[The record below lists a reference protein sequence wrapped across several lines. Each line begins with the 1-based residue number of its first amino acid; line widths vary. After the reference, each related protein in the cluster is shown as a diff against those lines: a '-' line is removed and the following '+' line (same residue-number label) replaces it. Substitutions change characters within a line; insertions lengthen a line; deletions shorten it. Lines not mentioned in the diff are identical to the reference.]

1 MLIRVEARFGQGVSQ
16 SDQRMGLLDV
26 GRRMTQ
32 GPGACDVAVIA
43 TQSAHEDVEDDR
55 LADRDGSVW
64 RLAAVGGAGI
74 APNGED
80 AIAH

>member
-1 MLIRVEARFGQGVSQ
+1 MLLRVEARFGQGVG
-16 SDQRMGLLDV
+16 MFDV

-32 GPGACDVAVIA
+32 WPGACDVAVIA
-43 TQSAHEDVEDDR
+43 TQSAREDVEDDR
-55 LADRDGSVW
+55 LADRNGGVW
-64 RLAAVGGAGI
+64 RPAAVGEAGI